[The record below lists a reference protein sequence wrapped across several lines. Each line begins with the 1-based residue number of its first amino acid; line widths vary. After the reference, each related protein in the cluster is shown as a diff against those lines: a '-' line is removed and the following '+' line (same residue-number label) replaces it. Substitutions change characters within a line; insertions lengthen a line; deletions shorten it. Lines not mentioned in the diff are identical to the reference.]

1 MKVTREETDAIW
13 TALEA
18 LEAQNENWSDTFRAM
33 PSDRRDPLEL
43 ECLREREHHARVL
56 ERLYRRAVAELDAS
70 STPGGSP

>member
-1 MKVTREETDAIW
+1 MTREETDALW

-18 LEAQNENWSDTFRAM
+18 LEAQNENWEEMFRAI

-43 ECLREREHHARVL
+43 ECLRAREHDARVL